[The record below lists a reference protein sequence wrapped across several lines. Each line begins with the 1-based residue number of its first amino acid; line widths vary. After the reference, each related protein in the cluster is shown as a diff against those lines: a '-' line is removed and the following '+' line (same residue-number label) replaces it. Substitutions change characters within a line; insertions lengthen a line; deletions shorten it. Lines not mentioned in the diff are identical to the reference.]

1 MTVFGKRTFKEPMK
15 VKSDHMEGALIHYHY
30 KKRGLA
36 HRQVQ
41 RESHVKTQGSEGGMD
56 WKFGIQFSSV
66 QFSLSWS
73 FPMSQLFTTGGQ
85 SIGVLASA
93 SVLPMNIQD

>member
-41 RESHVKTQGSEGGMD
+41 QESHVKTQGSEGGMD